1 MQVID
6 KSSDGLKRSFNV
18 VINADTIEAKISSRL
33 NEVGQQVRL
42 PGFRPGK
49 VPMNLLKQRFG
60 EAVRGEVLERTI
72 DESTQAALTQ
82 KAVKPAMQPKVEV
95 VKGAE
100 EGQDLEFSVQFE
112 VLPEIDATDFTKLE
126 LTRQKATVDEKDYN
140 EAVERFLKGRRTLE
154 KTDEVRPAKA
164 GDALQV
170 DFIGRM
176 NGETFDGGSMN
187 DAVLEIGSGQFIP
200 GFEEQLIGA
209 KVGDTVVVS
218 VNFPANYPN
227 APELAGKPAEFEV
240 KVKELRVVTLPEMT
254 EDFAKSIG
262 DASLQALQD
271 RLRFDLQEN
280 YDRAGRMKVKRVL
293 LDKLAETYKFQVPEG
308 LVDVE
313 FGAIWRQMEQVMKS
327 GQLDDDEKDKSEDE
341 LRKEYRE
348 IAERRVRLGLLLSD
362 VGQKNNVTVTQDDLR
377 KALTLE
383 ARMYPGQEMAVV
395 EYYQRN
401 PQAMEALRA
410 PIFEEKVVD
419 HILSQA
425 KITDEPVS
433 AEEIMRDPD
442 VDDEDATSTETA
454 AEKKKPAKK
463 AKAAK

>member
-33 NEVGQQVRL
+33 NEVGLQVRL

-60 EAVRGEVLERTI
+60 QAVRGEVLERTI

-82 KAVKPAMQPKVEV
+82 KAAKPAMQPKVEV
-95 VKGAE
+95 VKGGE

-112 VLPEIDATDFTKLE
+112 VLPEIDASDFSKIE
-126 LTRQKATVDEKDYN
+126 LTRQTTKVQDKDYDD
-140 EAVERFLKGRRTLE
+140 AVERLLKSRRTLE
-154 KTDEVRPAKA
+154 KTDEVRPAKK
-164 GDALQV
+164 GDGLLV
-170 DFIGRM
+170 DFVGRID
-176 NGETFDGGSMN
+176 GEAFEGGTMN
-187 DAVLEIGSGQFIP
+187 DAVIEIGSNQFIP

-209 KVGDTVVVS
+209 KAGDTVTVK
-218 VNFPANYPN
+218 VNFPENYPQ
-227 APELAGKPAEFEV
+227 APNLAGKPAEFEV
-240 KVKELRVVTLPEMT
+240 KVKELRVVTLPTLNDE
-254 EDFAKSIG
+254 FAKTMG
-262 DASLQALQD
+262 DTDVEALKARIRKDQQD
-271 RLRFDLQEN
+271 AF
-280 YDRAGRMKVKRVL
+280 DRAGRLKVKREL
-293 LDKLAETYKFQVPEG
+293 LDKLADSYSFPVPEG
-308 LVDVE
+308 LVEVE
-313 FGAIWRQMEQVMKS
+313 FNAIWRQMDQLIKS
-327 GQLDDDEKDKSEDE
+327 GQLEDDDKDKSEDE

-362 VGQKNNVTVTQDDLR
+362 VGQKNNVTVNQDDMR
-377 KALTLE
+377 AALLME

-410 PIFEEKVVD
+410 PIFEDKVVD

-425 KITDEPVS
+425 KVTEQPVS

-442 VDDEDATSTETA
+442 DESDEAPA